1 VADIVLQ
8 EALRSVSLS
17 EQMRLVAGLRWRLL
31 RNKMRQKNN
40 RMDLIGMVFAGIL
53 GAVLVL
59 GLCFA
64 FYAGAREFVSRGRT
78 DWLALLFWGI
88 FVWWQ
93 LFPFFVAGFG
103 TSFEFRALLRFPLSR
118 RAFYL
123 IGLAYGMADFSAL
136 AAVCWLAAMTIA
148 ACAVE
153 PGLLPT
159 MLLVCGVFVLLNVTL
174 ERLIGSWLER
184 LLARRRTRELFFALF
199 IIAMVSMQFLTP
211 LLERYG
217 HTAAPIISRSQ
228 PYLAPFPGSLAGIAV
243 ADAAKHSFGGALA
256 AVAGLLAYVVAL
268 SALLWQRFAAQYR
281 GEELSETSSP
291 VHRAVARTGPHSER
305 ADGLRFLPAQVAEML
320 RKEFRYLLR
329 NGFSFVLLVLPPMMI
344 LIFTM
349 QSGGRHRHSVSTMGF
364 SRSAFFP
371 GMMGYL
377 ILVLMSPAYNCF
389 AYEGRGIQTYF
400 MSPVRFREVF
410 LGKNLM
416 LACVIAVEITLSIVV
431 FSFRVGL
438 PGTPVVIA
446 TLVAIVFTVAGQFAI
461 ANWSSLTFPRRL
473 NFGQMRGQRQSG
485 MAVLVAFG
493 AQIMLGGISALLFFV
508 GRWTGNAWLPTEAFV
523 FLAAAAIG
531 GYVASLNPVSDYAE
545 KKKETLIEALCR

>member
-1 VADIVLQ
+1 
-8 EALRSVSLS
+8 
-17 EQMRLVAGLRWRLL
+17 
-31 RNKMRQKNN
+31 
-40 RMDLIGMVFAGIL
+40 
-53 GAVLVL
+53 
-59 GLCFA
+59 
-64 FYAGAREFVSRGRT
+64 
-78 DWLALLFWGI
+78 
-88 FVWWQ
+88 
-93 LFPFFVAGFG
+93 
-103 TSFEFRALLRFPLSR
+103 
-118 RAFYL
+118 
-123 IGLAYGMADFSAL
+123 
-136 AAVCWLAAMTIA
+136 
-148 ACAVE
+148 
-153 PGLLPT
+153 
-159 MLLVCGVFVLLNVTL
+159 
-174 ERLIGSWLER
+174 
-184 LLARRRTRELFFALF
+184 
-199 IIAMVSMQFLTP
+199 MVSMQFLTP

-364 SRSAFFP
+364 SRSA
-371 GMMGYL
+371 
-377 ILVLMSPAYNCF
+377 
-389 AYEGRGIQTYF
+389 YF